1 MEGILPAYRT
11 WLRRHLASAMP
22 LLADRGASTALPPLR
37 GAGCAQDD
45 SADRALIK
53 NMAHKITL
61 IPGDGIGP
69 EVTRAAVRILE
80 ATGVKFEWET
90 FIAGAEAFEK
100 YKEYIPKEL
109 TESIERTHVGL
120 KGPVSTPIGGG
131 FASINVALRQKFEL
145 YANFRPIRNLPHIP
159 TRYPDVDLII
169 VRENTESLY
178 SGLEHEVVPGVV
190 ESLKIITEKASTRI
204 ARFAFEYARKNN
216 RKKIHAIHKAN
227 IMKLSDGLFLRCAR
241 TVAKDY
247 PEITYGEHIVDNTC
261 MQLVMN
267 PYQYDMLVMENLYGD
282 IISDLCAAFVGG
294 LGFVPSANLGDHCA
308 IFEAVHGS
316 APDIAGKNL
325 ANPTAIL
332 RSALLMLR
340 HLGEHDAALKIRNAL
355 EKVYRTRE
363 KLTRDVGGNAGTS
376 EFADFIIEAMESGA
390 DAQSAVESSH
400 V

>member
-1 MEGILPAYRT
+1 MTKLGGHLR
-11 WLRRHLASAMP
+11 LRRREPTSLQVGSLWP
-22 LLADRGASTALPPLR
+22 IDVLKD
-37 GAGCAQDD
+37 
-45 SADRALIK
+45 
-53 NMAHKITL
+53 MAHKITL

-69 EVTRAAVRILE
+69 EVTQATVRILE

-90 FIAGAEAFEK
+90 FMAGAEAFEK
-100 YKEYIPKEL
+100 YHEYIPKEL

-120 KGPVSTPIGGG
+120 KGPVTTPIGGG
-131 FASINVALRQKFEL
+131 FPSINVALRQKFEL

-159 TRYPDVDLII
+159 TRYPEVDLII

-204 ARFAFEYARKNN
+204 ARFAFEYARKNK

-227 IMKLSDGLFLRCAR
+227 IMKLSDGLFLRCSRA
-241 TVAKDY
+241 VAKDY
-247 PEITYGEHIVDNTC
+247 PEIIYGEHIVDNTC

-294 LGFVPSANLGDHCA
+294 LGFVPSANLGDQFA

-332 RSALLMLR
+332 RSSLLMLR
-340 HLGEHDAALKIRNAL
+340 HIGEHDAALKIRNAL

-363 KLTRDVGGNAGTS
+363 KLTRDVGGKAGTFQ
-376 EFADFIIEAMESGA
+376 FADFVIEAMESGA
-390 DAQSAVESSH
+390 DVQPSAESSH
-400 V
+400 A